1 MADKTPIRV
10 VVDGSGNT
18 TGLSEF
24 QSGETLGLL
33 HGGTGATTASTAR
46 TSLGLHAVASSGSY
60 TDLINIPATPNSDA
74 IAEGTTN
81 LYYTNARVAAY
92 LNANSY
98 VVQSYVDTA
107 LANVLDGAP
116 GVLDTL
122 NELAAAIGDDANFAV
137 TIQQSIADVQ
147 TNLDGN
153 FASKTTTDLAEGTN
167 LYYTD
172 ARVRSHIQGT
182 TLAMGSND
190 ITTTGKVLFAN
201 MYSTEANLPNANNQ
215 HGMFAHVHNTG
226 KGYFAHGGYWRKLL
240 DESSSTTSDL
250 SEGSN
255 LYFTNERVDD
265 RVSTL
270 VVGGLNI
277 TSTYNDVAGTLTL
290 DVDNS
295 GGFDLASNS
304 TSDLQ
309 EGSNLYYTDA
319 RVLSYVTTFNYATQ
333 SYVDGIVNPVTAQFS
348 GLVSDLDDEIFD
360 REEADNAINTT
371 ISNLTTTDIA
381 EGTNLYYTNTRAR
394 GSISVTGDL
403 TYDSATGVISTQGLA
418 SSTTDDLSE
427 GTSNL
432 YYTQAR
438 FDSAFTAKSTTNLSE
453 GSNLYFTNE
462 RVDDRVSALIQAG
475 SNVTVSYDDANN
487 TLTISA
493 TEDNLSNNTT
503 DDLTEG
509 SSNLYYTESRTD
521 ARIALQA
528 GANLDLSNQTTTDL
542 AEGTNLYYTQSRFD
556 SAFTA
561 KSTTDLSEGTNLY
574 YTAAR
579 DTAQFN
585 TDLATKSTTNLA
597 EGTNLYFTNARV
609 QTKLGDVS
617 GHIIPDTDVT
627 YDLGSLTH
635 KFRDLYLSGSSII
648 LGTIELKDNG
658 GVLEQ
663 IPVGGGATLT
673 YATQTY
679 VTTQIANLVDTAPTT
694 LDTLNELAA
703 ALGDDPNFA
712 TTITNS
718 IATKLATADF
728 TSTANT
734 WLSTKSTSDITEG
747 TNLYYTD
754 ARVRNQLYNVATV
767 TTSAGNFY
775 IDGEQQVILTL
786 QPGRTYRFDQSDASN
801 TSHPLKFSEV
811 SDGTHAGGNATEYT
825 TGVTVNG
832 TAGSAGAYVEIT
844 VTNATPRLYY
854 YCANHSG
861 MGGSVGVGRNSIVD
875 SITSSSWITG
885 PIQTSTVNVGTG
897 GSISATLGTVDFTN
911 STVVFSG
918 ATVNGLSNSDVGLAN
933 IADNGQGVVVTGK
946 VAADSLDIGT
956 GGSINAALTTVD
968 FSSSTVVFSSA
979 TVNGLGSTINDQVD
993 FHLNQSGAA
1002 SNQVL
1007 SWNGTDYAWVAQSTG
1022 PTDTDSL
1029 PEGSTN
1035 LYYTDAR
1042 ADARVVANTV
1052 SIVSDLDDEIF
1063 DRETA
1068 DADLQTQINAIT
1080 TYSGF
1085 DTDFA
1090 AKSTTDLSEGTNLYY
1105 TESRTDARVAL
1116 QVGASLDLSNKT
1128 TSDLSEGTNLYY
1140 TDARALAATD
1150 GQIVKFANMYSA
1162 EVNLPSATT
1171 YHGMFA
1177 HVHGTGKGYFAHAGS
1192 WIKLIDESSST
1203 TTNLTEGTNLYY
1215 TDSRVDARITNAGS
1229 VTQSDIDT
1237 AISNLIDSS
1246 PATLNTLNELAAALG
1261 DDANFS
1267 TTITNSIALKLNIA
1281 DAATVLTD
1289 LGITDGTTGQLLS
1302 TDGSGNFSF
1311 TTPAAAGS
1319 SIDISATA
1327 PSSPSA
1333 GDLWFDSSTLETYIY
1348 YNDGTTSQWVEAAS
1362 GSGGAGVS
1370 DTDDV
1375 SEGTTNLYY
1384 TDARVQTKLGD
1395 ISGNIIPDTDVTYDL
1410 GSSTHKFR
1418 DLYLS
1423 GSTIHLGSIELSDN
1437 GGALE
1442 VTPIA
1447 GGSTSTFATTT
1458 YVTTAISNLV
1468 DTAPATLDTLN
1479 ELAAALGDD
1488 ANFSTT
1494 VTNSIA
1500 TKLATADFT
1509 STANTWLTTKSTTDL
1524 SEGTNLYYTDARVRT
1539 HITGADLDM
1548 GSNDITTTGK
1558 MLFANMYAT
1567 TGDLPSAT
1575 TYHGMFAHVH
1585 GTGKGYF
1592 AHGGNW
1598 VELANNSQIIA
1609 QDFSWASITGT
1620 PTTIAGYGITDAF
1633 DGTYASLTG
1642 TPTIPTSI
1650 DNLTDVDI
1658 STAAPTDGQTLVWD
1672 NANSKFIPGAAS
1684 GGGGAATLQVS
1695 DAAPSSATA
1704 NDLWLN
1710 STNMKLFVY
1719 YSDGTSSQWV
1729 EIGAGGTIS
1738 GGGGG
1743 GSSVTVSDAAPSSP
1757 ADGDMWFNSTD
1768 TKLYIYYNDGSS
1780 SQWVQAL
1787 PSGGSGS
1794 GSSASSNTWVEK
1806 TTAYTVVAGEKLLVD
1821 CSSAAVTV
1829 TLPASAALGEEIRI
1843 IDATGNSSTNNITIA
1858 RNGHKIQGASDD
1870 LTINTDRAAFGLVYY
1885 NAAQGWLLTER

>member
-24 QSGETLGLL
+24 QSGETLGLS

-60 TDLINIPATPNSDA
+60 TDLLNIPATPNSDA
-74 IAEGTTN
+74 ITEGTTN

-98 VVQSYVDTA
+98 VVQSYVDSA
-107 LANVLDGAP
+107 LSNILDGAP

-201 MYSTEANLPNANNQ
+201 MYSTEASLPNANNQ

-240 DESSSTTSDL
+240 DESSSNTSDL

-270 VVGGLNI
+270 IVGGLNLS
-277 TSTYNDVAGTLTL
+277 STYDDASGTLTL

-309 EGSNLYYTDA
+309 EGSNLYYTDS
-319 RVLSYVTTFNYATQ
+319 RVLSYVTTLNYVTQ
-333 SYVDGIVNPVTAQFS
+333 SYVDNAINPISAQFS
-348 GLVSDLDDEIFD
+348 GILSDLDDEIFD
-360 REEADNAINTT
+360 RETADTEINTT
-371 ISNLTTTDIA
+371 ISNLTTADIA

-427 GTSNL
+427 GTTNLYYTDSRARAAIDGQIVKFANMFVAEANLPSATTYHGMFAHVHATGKGYFAHAGAWIKLLDESSSTTTDITEGTNLYYTESRTDARIALQVGASLDLSNKTTSDLSEGTNL

-438 FDSAFTAKSTTNLSE
+438 FDTAFTAKSTTNLSE
-453 GSNLYFTNE
+453 GTNLYFTNE
-462 RVDDRVSALIQAG
+462 RVDDRVSNLIQAG
-475 SNVTVSYDDANN
+475 SNVAVSYDDVNN

-503 DDLTEG
+503 
-509 SSNLYYTESRTD
+509 S
-521 ARIALQA
+521 
-528 GANLDLSNQTTTDL
+528 DL
-542 AEGTNLYYTQSRFD
+542 AEGTNLYYT
-556 SAFTA
+556 T
-561 KSTTDLSEGTNLY
+561 
-574 YTAAR
+574 AR

-585 TDLATKSTTNLA
+585 TDLATKSTSNLS
-597 EGTNLYFTNARV
+597 EGSNLYFTDARV

-617 GHIIPDTDVT
+617 GHIIPNTDVT
-627 YDLGSLTH
+627 YDLGSSTH

-658 GVLEQ
+658 GVFETT
-663 IPVGGGATLT
+663 PVGGGTTLT

-703 ALGDDPNFA
+703 ALGDDANFS

-718 IATKLATADF
+718 IATKLSTSDF
-728 TSTANT
+728 TTTANT
-734 WLSTKSTSDITEG
+734 WVGTKSTSDLSEGTNLYYTESRTDARISLQVGTSLDLSNKSTTDLTEGTNLYFTDARALAATDGQIVKFANMFAAEGNLPSATTYHGMFAHVHGTGKGYFAHAGSWIKLLDESSSTTTDLTEG

-754 ARVRNQLYNVATV
+754 ARVDARITNAGLVDNIGDLGDVNLTTPATNGQSLV
-767 TTSAGNFY
+767 WDNANSEFIAGDSFS
-775 IDGEQQVILTL
+775 
-786 QPGRTYRFDQSDASN
+786 QSDFN
-801 TSHPLKFSEV
+801 TAFTAKSTTNLSE
-811 SDGTHAGGNATEYT
+811 G
-825 TGVTVNG
+825 
-832 TAGSAGAYVEIT
+832 
-844 VTNATPRLYY
+844 
-854 YCANHSG
+854 
-861 MGGSVGVGRNSIVD
+861 
-875 SITSSSWITG
+875 
-885 PIQTSTVNVGTG
+885 
-897 GSISATLGTVDFTN
+897 
-911 STVVFSG
+911 
-918 ATVNGLSNSDVGLAN
+918 
-933 IADNGQGVVVTGK
+933 
-946 VAADSLDIGT
+946 
-956 GGSINAALTTVD
+956 
-968 FSSSTVVFSSA
+968 
-979 TVNGLGSTINDQVD
+979 
-993 FHLNQSGAA
+993 
-1002 SNQVL
+1002 
-1007 SWNGTDYAWVAQSTG
+1007 
-1022 PTDTDSL
+1022 
-1029 PEGSTN
+1029 TN

-1042 ADARVVANTV
+1042 VDARVSATVNTT
-1052 SIVSDLDDEIF
+1052 SIISDLDDEIF

-1068 DADLQTQINAIT
+1068 DTDLQTQINAIT

-1105 TESRTDARVAL
+1105 T
-1116 QVGASLDLSNKT
+1116 
-1128 TSDLSEGTNLYY
+1128 
-1140 TDARALAATD
+1140 DARALAATD
-1150 GQIVKFANMYSA
+1150 GQIVKFANMFA
-1162 EVNLPSATT
+1162 TVADLPSAST

-1177 HVHGTGKGYFAHAGS
+1177 HVHGTNKGYFAHAGG
-1192 WIKLIDESSST
+1192 WKTLIDESSST
-1203 TTNLTEGTNLYY
+1203 TTDLSEGTNLYY

-1237 AISNLIDSS
+1237 AISDLVDSS
-1246 PATLNTLNELAAALG
+1246 PATLDTLNELAAALG

-1281 DAATVLTD
+1281 DAVTTLTD

-1302 TDGSGNFSF
+1302 TDGSGTFSF

-1319 SIDISATA
+1319 SIEISTTA

-1348 YNDGTTSQWVEAAS
+1348 YNDGTTSQWVEASS
-1362 GSGGAGVS
+1362 GQAAAYINF
-1370 DTDDV
+1370 DTDFAAKSTTDL
-1375 SEGTTNLYY
+1375 SEGTNLYYTDSRTDARVALQVGTALDLSNKSTSDLSEGTNLYY

-1395 ISGNIIPDTDVTYDL
+1395 VSGNIIPDTDVTYDL
-1410 GSSTHKFR
+1410 GSSTHKFK

-1423 GSTIHLGSIELSDN
+1423 GSSISLGTIELSDN

-1458 YVTTAISNLV
+1458 YVTDAIANLV
-1468 DTAPATLDTLN
+1468 DTAPTTLDTLN

-1494 VTNSIA
+1494 ITNSIA

-1509 STANTWLTTKSTTDL
+1509 STANTWLTTKSTSDIT
-1524 SEGTNLYYTDARVRT
+1524 EGTNLYYTDARVRT

-1558 MLFANMYAT
+1558 MLFANMYAA

-1592 AHGGNW
+1592 AHAGSW

-1609 QDFSWASITGT
+1609 QDFSWASITGK

-1642 TPTIPTSI
+1642 APTIPTSI
-1650 DNLTDVDI
+1650 DNLTNVDI
-1658 STAAPTDGQTLVWD
+1658 TTTAPTDGQTLVWD
-1672 NANSKFIPGAAS
+1672 NANSKFIPGAAAA
-1684 GGGGAATLQVS
+1684 GAALQVS
-1695 DAAPSSATA
+1695 DAVPSNPTA

-1719 YSDGTSSQWV
+1719 YADGSSNQWV
-1729 EIGAGGTIS
+1729 EVGSGGTTSS
-1738 GGGGG
+1738 GSGG
-1743 GSSVTVSDAAPSSP
+1743 GSSVTVADAVPSSP
-1757 ADGDMWFNSTD
+1757 SAGDMWFNSTD

-1787 PSGGSGS
+1787 PSGGSS
-1794 GSSASSNTWVEK
+1794 GSSGSSNTWVEK
-1806 TTAYTVVAGEKLLVD
+1806 TAAYTLVAGEKLLVD

-1829 TLPASAALGEEIRI
+1829 TLPASATLGDEIRI